1 MSPNLTGSLPPGLK
15 ALVVEDSAATRRIF
29 RQQLRTLGID
39 SDEAPDGAAALERLE
54 TEIGDFGLVY
64 SDISMPRMDGFEL
77 CYRLH
82 QSDWYDGTPLVMVS
96 TQSDASNV
104 IRALKLGAEDYLPKP
119 FDVQTLAQITR
130 RVLHHG

>member
-1 MSPNLTGSLPPGLK
+1 MSAGLGASIPPGLK

-29 RQQLRTLGID
+29 RQQLRSLGID
-39 SDEAPDGAAALERLE
+39 SAEEPDGAAALGRLE
-54 TEIGDFGLVY
+54 REIGEFAVVY

-82 QSDWYDGTPLVMVS
+82 QAPWYDGTPLVMVS
-96 TQSDASNV
+96 TQSDAGNV

-119 FDVQTLAQITR
+119 FDVQSLARITR

>member
-1 MSPNLTGSLPPGLK
+1 MSAALTSTFPPGLR

-29 RQQLRTLGID
+29 RQHLRTLGIE
-39 SDEAPDGAAALERLE
+39 SAEEADGEAALRRLE
-54 TEIGDFGLVY
+54 GEIGDFAVVY
-64 SDISMPRMDGFEL
+64 SDISMPRMDGFEF

-82 QSDWYDGTPLVMVS
+82 QVDWYDGTPLVMVS
-96 TQSDASNV
+96 TQSDAGNV

-119 FDVQTLAQITR
+119 FAVESLAQITR